1 MKKLIMQWH
10 ITNRCNK
17 RCSHCY
23 QGDYNGKEFTINNL
37 KEVVAQYLEL
47 LHEYNMMNNL
57 NTKGQIN
64 ITGGEPFIREDIWEL
79 LDVFKEYNKHFD
91 FGVLTNGSLL
101 NEEVVK
107 RLKYY
112 KPRIVQVSLDGSKE
126 THDKIRGKNSY
137 NEVVKA
143 LKLLKKYNIY
153 SLVSFTANDKNYKEF
168 SKVVRIAKKYK
179 ASKVWT
185 DRMVPIGAGNTGE
198 VKTLSKDQ
206 VVEYINIIRKEQNN
220 LFNIFS
226 KTKISGERSLQF
238 LNGVS
243 HSYKCSAGDGLII
256 LLENGDVMPCRRLP
270 IIAGNIK
277 GSSLKDIYLNSE
289 VFKNIR
295 KIKEI
300 PKGCSGCK
308 FLGICNG
315 GAKCI
320 AYGVYGDYSNG
331 DYGCILKSEDK

>member
-23 QGDYNGKEFTINNL
+23 QEDYKGKEFFIDNL
-37 KEVVAQYLEL
+37 KEIVYQYLEL
-47 LHEYNMMNNL
+47 LDEYNKITNQNI
-57 NTKGQIN
+57 KGQIN
-64 ITGGEPFIREDIWEL
+64 ITGGEPFIRKDIWEL
-79 LDVFKEYNKHFD
+79 FDLFKEYNKYFD

-107 RLKYY
+107 KLKSYN
-112 KPRIVQVSLDGSKE
+112 PRIVQVSLDGSKE
-126 THDKIRGKNSY
+126 THNKIRGENSY

-153 SLVSFTANDKNYKEF
+153 SLVSFTANNKNYKEF
-168 SKVVRIAKKYK
+168 SKVVKIAKKYK

-198 VKTLSKDQ
+198 VKTLNKDE
-206 VVEYINIIRKEQNN
+206 VVEYINLIRKEQKN

-226 KTKISGERSLQF
+226 KTKVSGERSLQF

-243 HSYKCSAGDGLII
+243 SSYKCSAGDGLII

-270 IIAGNIK
+270 IVAGNIEE
-277 GSSLKDIYLNSE
+277 SSLKHIYFNSE
-289 VFKNIR
+289 TFQNLR
-295 KIKEI
+295 KIQEI
-300 PKGCSGCK
+300 PKGCSRCE
-308 FLGICNG
+308 FLDICNG

-320 AYGVYGDYSNG
+320 AYGVYGDYRNG
-331 DYGCILKSEDK
+331 DYGCILKSEDR

>member
-23 QGDYNGKEFTINNL
+23 QEDYKGKEFSIDNL
-37 KEVVAQYLEL
+37 KEVVYEYLEL
-47 LHEYNMMNNL
+47 LDEYNKITNQNI
-57 NTKGQIN
+57 KGQIN
-64 ITGGEPFIREDIWEL
+64 ITGGEPFIRKDIWEL
-79 LDVFKEYNKHFD
+79 FDLFKEYNKYFD

-107 RLKYY
+107 KLKSYN
-112 KPRIVQVSLDGSKE
+112 PRIVQVSLDGSKE
-126 THDKIRGKNSY
+126 THNKIRGENSY

-153 SLVSFTANDKNYKEF
+153 SLVSFTANNKNYKEF
-168 SKVVRIAKKYK
+168 RKVVRIAKKYK

-185 DRMVPIGAGNTGE
+185 DRMVPIGAGNAGE
-198 VKTLSKDQ
+198 VKTLNKDE
-206 VVEYINIIRKEQNN
+206 VVEYINLIRKEQKN

-243 HSYKCSAGDGLII
+243 SSYKCSAGDGLII

-270 IIAGNIK
+270 IIAGNIEK
-277 GSSLKDIYLNSE
+277 TSLKEIYFNSE
-289 VFKNIR
+289 VFQNLR
-295 KIKEI
+295 KFKEI
-300 PKGCSGCK
+300 PKGCSKCE
-308 FLGICNG
+308 FLDICNG

-320 AYGVYGDYSNG
+320 AYGVYGDYRNG
-331 DYGCILKSEDK
+331 DYGCILKSQDR

>member
-23 QGDYNGKEFTINNL
+23 QVDYNGKEFTINTL
-37 KEVVAQYLEL
+37 KEVVSQFLEL
-47 LHEYNMMNNL
+47 LNEYNKINNL

-79 LDVFKEYNKHFD
+79 LDLFKEYKKYFD
-91 FGVLTNGSLL
+91 FGVLTNGSFL
-101 NEEVVK
+101 NKDIVK
-107 RLKYY
+107 RLKSYN
-112 KPRIVQVSLDGSKE
+112 PRIVQVSLDGSKE

-137 NEVVKA
+137 NEVIKA
-143 LKLLKKYNIY
+143 LKLLKKYKIY

-168 SKVVRIAKKYK
+168 SKVVKVARKYK

-198 VKTLSKDQ
+198 VKTLNKDQ

-220 LFNIFS
+220 LLNIFF

-243 HSYKCSAGDGLII
+243 SSYKCNAGDGLIT

-270 IIAGNIK
+270 IIAENINN
-277 GSSLKDIYLNSE
+277 SSLKEIYFNSKI
-289 VFKNIR
+289 FKDLR
-295 KIKEI
+295 SIKEA
-300 PKGCSGCK
+300 PKGCSKCDFNK
-308 FLGICNG
+308 ICNG

-320 AYGVYGDYSNG
+320 AYGVYGDYRNG
-331 DYGCILKSEDK
+331 DYGCIHKSEG